1 MKRIIALVLVLC
13 MALGM
18 VVSVSAAPSASFTR
32 TLNLVRLI
40 RTLFQKDEEEAPTV
54 GELEDGILTVYVSA
68 KGKSG
73 ADGTEKNPFGT
84 ITAARD
90 AIRDLDKSDFDGI
103 TVLVKAGTYSITE
116 PIVFTDEDSGTEDCP
131 ITYLGEKGA
140 VVVGGVALSA
150 KDFAPATGSATKYF
164 PAEAKDKIVQID
176 VTKLGITTDDI
187 AKWKAHSHLLADSSF
202 LSVNG
207 ERQTLVR
214 FPNEGFIHI
223 EGGLNIDENGN
234 HITEFTNATNLSH
247 YVIEYG
253 DEYFERVSSWS
264 KDDTIFV
271 IARWNVLWCPD
282 DSHVLE
288 FDKTSDKMNVK
299 FNGGYGAD
307 KGGIFYFYNIPEEL
321 DMPGEYYFDNDGI
334 LYYYPTDVFNTAT
347 LSLPVSKELVTL
359 DGVSYI
365 TFDGLKLTSSAGNAI
380 SGKNTTGISIQNCE
394 ISSIKNNAIIFK
406 DINFDLTIQN
416 NYIHDIGA
424 SAIDVMAGDK
434 ATVTDGNCR
443 IYNNYVRQ
451 WSVTSAYGYG
461 ATVGG
466 VGILV
471 DHNTFTDANFKGP
484 HIKGGVNITMEYN
497 HVFDILNFTD
507 DVGAV
512 SGDGK
517 DNANINVQYNYIHDI
532 GAVEITKAIK
542 AVNPDFKC
550 FPSAAIYYD
559 GMASYYTSTGNV
571 VAGIYG
577 NGVLLNAGRQN
588 ALYGNLFVDCA
599 QTYIDAAG
607 YGYLD
612 TYFDENGNYKS
623 KKKTTFADYVYT
635 DAFKAI
641 NPEPATLVLTMAGAD
656 PYDPMVWLAPA
667 FVKIQDNWCHFNK
680 GIRLYSNWG
689 MTPYYIDPA
698 VWRYSNADEIDFP
711 KDQIRGAN
719 ENVSQYNSRRE
730 AVDIKKLITETA
742 SGVIAI
748 TWEQFE
754 TIGVVLEDWPH
765 DVEIPE
771 KTIIFEK
778 GYEVK

>member
-1 MKRIIALVLVLC
+1 MKRIISLVLVLC
-13 MALGM
+13 MMLGM

-54 GELEDGILTVYVSA
+54 GELEDGILTVYVSQ

-103 TVLVKAGTYSITE
+103 TVLVKAGTYTITE
-116 PIVFTDEDSGTEDCP
+116 PIVLTAEDSGTKDCP
-131 ITYLGEKGA
+131 ITYLGEEGTTI
-140 VVVGGVALSA
+140 VGGVALTA
-150 KDFAPATGSATKYF
+150 ADFAPATGSAAKYF
-164 PAEAKDKIVQID
+164 QAEAKDKIVQLD
-176 VTKLGITTDDI
+176 LTKLGFTAEQTASWQQKGQYRENI
-187 AKWKAHSHLLADSSF
+187 SF

-207 ERQTLVR
+207 ERQTIAR
-214 FPNEGFIHI
+214 YPNEGFIFI
-223 EGGLNIDENGN
+223 EGGDEIGFDGELVTDFTSS
-234 HITEFTNATNLSH
+234 TELSH

-253 DEYFERVSSWS
+253 DDHFDRVTGWDSGT
-264 KDDTIFV
+264 KIYV
-271 IARWNVLWCPD
+271 RARWNVLWCPD
-282 DSHVLE
+282 DSYVLE
-288 FDKTSDKMNVK
+288 FDKTTDKMNVK
-299 FNGGYGAD
+299 FNGGYAAD

-321 DMPGEYYFDNDGI
+321 DAPGEYYIDENAV
-334 LYYYPTDVFNTAT
+334 LYYYPIEGFDTAA
-347 LSLPVSKELVTL
+347 VTL
-359 DGVSYI
+359 PASEGLINLDGASYI
-365 TFDGLKLTSSAGNAI
+365 TFDNLTLTSSLRNAFE
-380 SGKNTTGISIQNCE
+380 GKDTKGITILDCE
-394 ISSIKNNAIIFK
+394 ISSIKKDAINFK
-406 DINFDLTIQN
+406 GLNFDLTIQG
-416 NYIHDIGA
+416 NYIYDIGN
-424 SAIDVMAGDK
+424 SGIDLIAGDT
-434 ATVTDGNCR
+434 ATITDGNCR
-443 IYNNYVRQ
+443 IYNNYLRQ
-451 WSVTSAYGYG
+451 WSVTGAYGYG
-461 ATVGG
+461 ITVGG

-471 DHNTFTDANFKGP
+471 DHNTLTDANFKGP

-507 DVGAV
+507 DVGAI

-517 DNANINVQYNYIHDI
+517 DNANINVQYNYVHDI

-550 FPSAAIYYD
+550 YPSAGLYYD

-571 VAGIYG
+571 IAGIYG

-599 QTYIDAAG
+599 NTYIDAAG
-607 YGYLD
+607 FGYLE

-641 NPEPATLVLTMAGAD
+641 NPEPATLVLTMEGAD

-680 GIRLYSNWG
+680 ANRLYTNWG

-698 VWRYSNADEIDFP
+698 VWRYSNAEEIDFT
-711 KDQIRGAN
+711 KDQIRGVN
-719 ENVSQYNSRRE
+719 DHVSDYNSRRD

-754 TIGVVLEDWPH
+754 SIGVVAEDWTH

-771 KTIIFEK
+771 KRIIFEK